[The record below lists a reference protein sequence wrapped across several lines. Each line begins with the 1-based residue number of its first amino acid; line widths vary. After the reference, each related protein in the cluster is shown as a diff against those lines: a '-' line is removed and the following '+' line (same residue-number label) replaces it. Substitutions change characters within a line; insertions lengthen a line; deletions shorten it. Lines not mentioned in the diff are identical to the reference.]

1 MNSRRQKIPAALT
14 VIFMVTVASLSA
26 APKPGK
32 LQGQVTDA
40 QTNAGLAGVS
50 VVVGD
55 NQFRTTSDSNGG
67 FEFARIPSGTY
78 VLRFSR
84 SDYESREMAAV
95 TIFSGQVRELN
106 VELMPLSKKELPQ
119 AAADSEREKSEA
131 ASLVEKFLG
140 KSVEEKGAPSTSTGM
155 AQSIVRTEKDKDY
168 RDQSNSQTP
177 YGSDYRE
184 PEINLPPF
192 DMFFRDYGTNGFTST
207 GRDNQST
214 FALDVDDASYTL
226 IRRYLTEGN
235 LPPQDAVRVEEF
247 VNHFDYGYNPP
258 SESRFR
264 IFTELGQS
272 PFDGRL
278 TILKVGIKGQELTR
292 RERRPLN
299 LTVVLDI
306 SGSMGYDNRLQLV
319 KRSIGMLLDQLNA
332 RDQVA
337 VVAYGSQASVVVKP
351 TSASQRDL
359 IMDRVNALRAHGSTY
374 AEAGLTQGYQWANRQ
389 YDGDEANVVILCS
402 DGVANVG
409 RTSPDAIM
417 KQISRFANQ
426 GITLSTFGFGMGN
439 YNDVLLEQLA
449 QKGNGKYA
457 YVNDD
462 DEARTQFV
470 EELSGN
476 TQLLARDVKVQV
488 TFDPE
493 QVAAYRLIGY
503 ENRAVA
509 DRKFRDNRQDG
520 GEVGSGHEITA
531 LYELQLTSRRVHGE
545 LGTIA
550 VRWKDADRTEV
561 TEVEKG
567 IEADGARRSFA
578 SLRPEFRL
586 AVVASRFAELLKG
599 SPYATNSDYDD
610 LERMAWN
617 LARQRP
623 SEQTRE
629 LADLIKRAGELSFY
643 HTEWSE

>member
-1 MNSRRQKIPAALT
+1 MNSRRQKIMAALA
-14 VIFMVTVASLSA
+14 VIFMVAVASLSA
-26 APKPGK
+26 TPKPGK
-32 LQGQVTDA
+32 LAGHITDA
-40 QTNAGLAGVS
+40 RTQAGLAGVS

-55 NQFRTTSDSNGG
+55 NLFRTTSDNNGA
-67 FEFARIPSGTY
+67 FEIARIPGGTY
-78 VLRFSR
+78 VVRFSR
-84 SDYESREMAAV
+84 SGYESREMAAV
-95 TIFSGQVRELN
+95 TIFSGQIRELN
-106 VELMPLSKKELPQ
+106 VELVPLGKAEAGKV
-119 AAADSEREKSEA
+119 AADAENEATSAERILRKLSGGTAE
-131 ASLVEKFLG
+131 G
-140 KSVEEKGAPSTSTGM
+140 KLAPGAVTGTT
-155 AQSIVRTEKDKDY
+155 QSIVRTEKDKDY
-168 RDQSNSQTP
+168 RDQSNPQIP

-207 GRDNQST
+207 RRDNQST

-247 VNHFDYGYNPP
+247 INHFDYGYNPP

-264 IFTELGQS
+264 IFTELGRS
-272 PFDGRL
+272 PFDERL
-278 TILKVGIKGQELTR
+278 TFLKVGIKGQELGR

-306 SGSMGYDNRLQLV
+306 SGSMGYDNRLELV
-319 KRSIGMLLDQLNA
+319 KRSIGLLLDQLHA

-359 IMDRVNALRAHGSTY
+359 IMSRVNALRAHGSTY
-374 AEAGLTQGYQWANRQ
+374 AEAGLTLGYQLANRQ
-389 YDGDEANVVILCS
+389 YDDDEANVVILCS

-409 RTSPDAIM
+409 RTSPEAIM

-449 QKGNGKYA
+449 RKGNGKYA
-457 YVNDD
+457 YVNDV

-550 VRWKDADRTEV
+550 VRWKDVDRTEV

-567 IEADGARRSFA
+567 IEADGAQRSFA

-586 AVVASRFAELLKG
+586 AVVAARFAELLKG
-599 SPYATNSDYDD
+599 SPYATNSDFDD

-643 HTEWSE
+643 HTEWNE